1 MFTDSLQPNQFSGYV
16 YEVLFQ
22 NTDNNSKFLVQII
35 IKDVVFNSKVQK
47 LAFFKDVTFGFMYDE
62 IKAEES
68 LQQMVI
74 NTMQQK
80 INLPLEQIIDGCNK
94 ILNSNQFKV
103 LTKYSNSDNLQDQL
117 EVMKAQS

>member
-68 LQQMVI
+68 LQ
-74 NTMQQK
+74 
-80 INLPLEQIIDGCNK
+80 
-94 ILNSNQFKV
+94 
-103 LTKYSNSDNLQDQL
+103 
-117 EVMKAQS
+117 